1 MAIKFAVASLVAS
14 LSGASFGAGLADSP
28 ITFSNAIASK
38 RDAWGEAAMAEPNGP
53 SYEFFEPLLPQPRYV
68 NSDFRFYPIVLS
80 APEAAVKARIISN
93 GSGVNVRG
101 GTRSWNDVGTSF
113 IFRVGPDELRFGEFL
128 DRLEHP
134 TLAEGYLPIPEIRYA
149 HDVEVYKLEAFAS
162 TDPALRTAGR
172 EKNSLSLSP
181 SIT

>member
-1 MAIKFAVASLVAS
+1 MRLSESFLRVQRGIFALCLLALGSIASSRA
-14 LSGASFGAGLADSP
+14 LAEST

-101 GTRSWNDVGTSF
+101 GTRSWND
-113 IFRVGPDELRFGEFL
+113 
-128 DRLEHP
+128 
-134 TLAEGYLPIPEIRYA
+134 
-149 HDVEVYKLEAFAS
+149 
-162 TDPALRTAGR
+162 
-172 EKNSLSLSP
+172 
-181 SIT
+181 